1 MYCGREG
8 NGKNSAGAQKIN
20 EAEILD
26 ELEADDL
33 GLDVAV
39 EDVGDDEEVGED
51 AHEDDEA
58 DEQHLDVVRHKVD
71 GRRILRGDEVWGT

>member
-8 NGKNSAGAQKIN
+8 NGKNSAGTQKIN

-39 EDVGDDEEVGED
+39 EDVCDDEEVGED

-58 DEQHLDVVRHKVD
+58 DE
-71 GRRILRGDEVWGT
+71 